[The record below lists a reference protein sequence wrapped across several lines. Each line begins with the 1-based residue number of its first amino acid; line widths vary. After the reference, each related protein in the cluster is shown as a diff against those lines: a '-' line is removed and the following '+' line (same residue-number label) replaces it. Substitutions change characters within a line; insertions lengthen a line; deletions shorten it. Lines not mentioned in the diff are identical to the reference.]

1 MIEEKS
7 ISQGI
12 RLYESFLDNYSSDN
26 FSDNISSIK
35 LNKVSYL
42 CLKCNKFLNIIF
54 LNKITIKYT
63 CGCKKDPETKF
74 IEDFDYHKL
83 GEKEVSSLTCR
94 KHNKKKFDF
103 YCFNCGENLC
113 PECQKIGHKHNN
125 IKKLNDI
132 QNIGKKIDK
141 LENELFQRNNQSQ
154 NDIQSN
160 SSFYDISFD
169 VRKERLFYL
178 KKNEGKFIRF
188 CNDAIKYFKGYS
200 TYSQIENLNKIYEYV
215 FSLKLI
221 YNFKPG
227 SNILFG
233 VEFYKRN
240 KNKFILKN
248 NEKEIEDN
256 NISFEKET
264 TLEMIFIIRE
274 GEKLDNLSYMF
285 CQVSSILS
293 IQDIHFLDDSN
304 VKDINKM
311 DLIFYNCT
319 SFKDLYPSK
328 WNSCNFKRNMID
340 KCSVFKTLYKN
351 DEENFSNENICNLVK
366 NIRALWSKNTELL
379 LSPNSDELNKETEK
393 YNYFIKHYSFKIIF
407 IIFVL
412 FILIIKVKN
421 DDTPVIVKNEIWKGY
436 EIGVGAHY
444 FAITPLRDDYSG
456 ITGDIKLPISLNTN
470 KGERIPYI
478 SFGVMG
484 LIGRINI
491 GIILFNYGCTPFY
504 YDNKYKKM
512 EGFQDYNCPEETEI
526 VKFKLELLNSSKI
539 LFSLKY
545 FDSNSVFLNSFAT
558 EIDIRHILVIRN
570 NKSKLRFYRYVQLR
584 PEKFD
589 NQYDGTYMKKGE
601 LKELYIIRKNKSE
614 SWGIMG
620 RNVEVAWKVS
630 SKHIKLHFNRN
641 KEIFSINH
649 N

>member
-1 MIEEKS
+1 M
-7 ISQGI
+7 
-12 RLYESFLDNYSSDN
+12 
-26 FSDNISSIK
+26 
-35 LNKVSYL
+35 
-42 CLKCNKFLNIIF
+42 IF
-54 LNKITIKYT
+54 LLMFVKNVY
-63 CGCKKDPETKF
+63 F
-74 IEDFDYHKL
+74 I
-83 GEKEVSSLTCR
+83 
-94 KHNKKKFDF
+94 
-103 YCFNCGENLC
+103 
-113 PECQKIGHKHNN
+113 Q
-125 IKKLNDI
+125 
-132 QNIGKKIDK
+132 
-141 LENELFQRNNQSQ
+141 
-154 NDIQSN
+154 
-160 SSFYDISFD
+160 
-169 VRKERLFYL
+169 
-178 KKNEGKFIRF
+178 KNEGKFIRF
-188 CNDAIKYFKGYS
+188 CKDAIKYFKVYS

-240 KNKFILKN
+240 KNNFILKN
-248 NEKEIEDN
+248 KEKEIKDN
-256 NISFEKET
+256 NISFKEET
-264 TLEMIFIIRE
+264 TLEMIFIIKE

-311 DLIFYNCT
+311 DFIFYNCT
-319 SFKDLYPSK
+319 SLKDFYPSK
-328 WNSCNFKRNMID
+328 WNSSNFKRNMID
-340 KCSVFKTLYKN
+340 KCPFFKTLYKN

-366 NIRALWSKNTELL
+366 STESPNNSCKKYFLKNVRALFPKKSKLL
-379 LSPNSDELNKETEK
+379 LSPNSDELNKEIEK
-393 YNYFIKHYSFKIIF
+393 YNNFYFIIHYSFKIIF

-412 FILIIKVKN
+412 FILIINVKN
-421 DDTPVIVKNEIWKGY
+421 DDTPVILKNEIWKEY
-436 EIGVGAHY
+436 EIGVGANY

-512 EGFQDYNCPEETEI
+512 KGFQDYNCPEETEI
-526 VKFKLELLNSSKI
+526 VIFKLELLNSSKI
-539 LFSLKY
+539 IFSLKY

-584 PEKFD
+584 PEKTD

-601 LKELYIIRKNKSE
+601 LKELYIKRKNKSE